1 MNVLKRFLTVVFAG
15 ILVLSNGH
23 LVSAAV
29 NKDQVLNTAKEY
41 LGTPYAFGG
50 NSVNGFDC
58 SGYTQ
63 HVYNK
68 LGVELPRT
76 TLQQAYK
83 GDPVSKSE
91 LKTGDLVFFKN
102 TYRKGISHVGI
113 YVGDNQFIS
122 ATNDGVT
129 IASLSNPYW
138 GPKYAGGRRVE
149 DFSNVDKDQLFS
161 DLTEDHVAFDAIKT
175 LTQSEVINGYTD
187 GSFKPSRSI
196 TRGQAAAL
204 LNNYLKIDSENM
216 SLFSDVSE
224 NYRFAQD
231 IASMKEAGI
240 IHGYPDGTF
249 RPKETITRGQM
260 ALIIQNAFEIEN
272 DIGFVSQTKSG
283 MDEAIVLLSSIDTT
297 NEFEPKH
304 FNSDQDATRADF
316 SIALYNAVEN
326 E

>member
-1 MNVLKRFLTVVFAG
+1 LKKFLAVVFAG
-15 ILVLSNGH
+15 ILVLGNGH

-29 NKDQVLNTAKEY
+29 NTDQVLNTAKQY

-50 NSVNGFDC
+50 TSTNGFDC

-63 HVYNK
+63 HVYDK

-76 TLQQAYK
+76 TRAQAYE
-83 GDPVSKSE
+83 GDPVHKDE
-91 LKTGDLVFFKN
+91 LEAGDLVFFKN

-129 IASLSNPYW
+129 TASINGPYW
-138 GPKYAGGRRVE
+138 GSKYAGGRRVE
-149 DFSNVDKDQLFS
+149 DFGKKKSELFS
-161 DLTEDHVAFDAIKT
+161 DLSEDHVAFDAVKT
-175 LTQSEVINGYTD
+175 LTQASVINGYTD
-187 GSFKPSRSI
+187 GSFKPERSI

-204 LNNYLKIDSENM
+204 LNNQLKINSE
-216 SLFSDVSE
+216 STELFSDVSE
-224 NYRFAQD
+224 NYRFSQD

-240 IHGYPDGTF
+240 INGYPDGTF

-283 MDEAIVLLSSIDTT
+283 MDEAIVLLSHIDTT
-297 NEFEPKH
+297 NEFQPKH
-304 FNSDQDATRADF
+304 FNSSSDATRADF
-316 SIALYNAVEN
+316 SIALFNALEN
-326 E
+326 EKE

>member
-1 MNVLKRFLTVVFAG
+1 LKRFLTVVFVG
-15 ILVLSNGH
+15 VLVLGNGQ

-41 LGTPYAFGG
+41 LGTPYSFGG
-50 NSVNGFDC
+50 NNESGFDC

-68 LGVELPRT
+68 LGVDIPRT
-76 TLQQAYK
+76 TLQQAYE
-83 GDPVSKSE
+83 GDPVSKDE
-91 LKTGDLVFFKN
+91 LKAGDLVFFKN

-113 YVGDNQFIS
+113 YVGDNEFIS

-129 IASLSNPYW
+129 TVSLSNPYW
-138 GPKYAGGRRVE
+138 ETRYAGGRRVAE
-149 DFSNVDKDQLFS
+149 FDKDQLFS

-175 LTQSEVINGYTD
+175 LTDKNVINGYTD
-187 GSFKPSRSI
+187 GSFKPSKSI

-204 LNNYLKIDSENM
+204 LNNHLTINSENM
-216 SLFSDVSE
+216 SLFSDVSK

-249 RPKETITRGQM
+249 RPNETITRGQM
-260 ALIIQNAFEIEN
+260 ALIIQNAFDIEN
-272 DIGFVSQTKSG
+272 DIDFVSQTKSG

-297 NEFEPKH
+297 NQFKPKH

-316 SIALYNAVEN
+316 SIALFNALEN
-326 E
+326 KKQ